1 MFFLLMKAASP
12 LWDKA
17 ICIFFVEEQLPRL
30 FLAGNRSK
38 KSSFSCHLQMHCKKN
53 IPDLSH
59 AIGGSAFL
67 HISYQSIFVGEIHFT
82 SGVEAAIFD
91 PGATCFFGPGSIK
104 QGTGADNGPG
114 VFNDFDF
121 NHSSLICLKLWRR
134 DDFVVLPSIRNGV
147 FVPRYAR
154 NWFIDH

>member
-1 MFFLLMKAASP
+1 MKAASP

-67 HISYQSIFVGEIHFT
+67 HISYQSIFCWGDPLYQWCWGGHFL
-82 SGVEAAIFD
+82 
-91 PGATCFFGPGSIK
+91 FGPGSIK

-121 NHSSLICLKLWRR
+121 NHSSLICLKLWCRE
-134 DDFVVLPSIRNGV
+134 DFVVLPLIRNGV
-147 FVPRYAR
+147 FVPHYAR
-154 NWFIDH
+154 KLFIDHIIEFYWAK